1 MNVSVGIGLAFVAML
16 CWGFG
21 DFLIQR
27 STRRVGDWETLL
39 VITLFGSLVLLPFVY
54 GNLPGL
60 FLGEPQGLLVLV
72 LSGLVLTAAA
82 ILTLEGLKR
91 GKLAVLEPL
100 LPLELVAA
108 SVLAYVVLD
117 DKITGAQT
125 WLIITLFIGLCLLSF
140 RGKSVSVRFFLE
152 KGTLIFLAGAI
163 LMGVADFLMG
173 WGSRLTDPLM
183 ANFIINI
190 VMSVVSLAVLLERH
204 QGRKIFHDFSLN
216 RGLLL
221 VSAITDNVAWI
232 AYAFAMTLVP
242 IAVATGLSESSVI
255 IAVILGLVVNKERL
269 QRHQIVGLVIAV
281 LAAMILAAVTV

>member
-1 MNVSVGIGLAFVAML
+1 MDVSVGIGLAFVAML

-54 GNLPGL
+54 GNLPEL
-60 FLGEPQGLLVLV
+60 FSTNPQGLLVLV

-100 LPLELVAA
+100 LPLELIAA
-108 SVLAYVVLD
+108 SVLAFLVLGD
-117 DKITGAQT
+117 RITLLQGV
-125 WLIITLFIGLCLLSF
+125 LIVTLFIGLCFLSF
-140 RGKSVSVRFFLE
+140 RGKSVSTRFFLE
-152 KGTLIFLAGAI
+152 KGTLIFLTGAI

-173 WGSRLTDPLM
+173 WGSRLTDPLI
-183 ANFIINI
+183 ANFIINV
-190 VMSVVSLAVLLERH
+190 VMSAVALAVLLERH
-204 QGRKIFHDFSLN
+204 QGKKIFHDFSMN

-232 AYAFAMTLVP
+232 AYAFAMTIVP

-255 IAVILGLVVNKERL
+255 IAVVLGLVINRERL
-269 QRHQIVGLVIAV
+269 QKHQAVGLVVAV
-281 LAAMILAAVTV
+281 LSALILAAVTV

>member
-1 MNVSVGIGLAFVAML
+1 M
-16 CWGFG
+16 
-21 DFLIQR
+21 
-27 STRRVGDWETLL
+27 GDWETLL

-54 GNLPGL
+54 GSLPEL
-60 FLGEPQGLLVLV
+60 FLEEPQGLLVLV

-82 ILTLEGLKR
+82 ILTLEGLRR

-100 LPLELVAA
+100 LPLELIAA
-108 SVLAYVVLD
+108 SVLAFFVLGD
-117 DKITGAQT
+117 RITLLQSI
-125 WLIITLFIGLCLLSF
+125 LIITLFIGLCLLSF
-140 RGKSVSVRFFLE
+140 RGKAVSTRFFLE

-173 WGSRLTDPLM
+173 WGSRLTDPLI

-190 VMSVVSLAVLLERH
+190 VMSVIALAVLLERH
-204 QGRKIFHDFSLN
+204 QGKKIFHDFSMN

-232 AYAFAMTLVP
+232 AYAFAMTIVP

-255 IAVILGLVVNKERL
+255 IAVILGLVVNRERL
-269 QRHQIVGLVIAV
+269 QRHQTIGLVVAV
-281 LAAMILAAVTV
+281 LSAMILAAVTI